1 MLWAAAVIE
10 HDVDGPFH
18 SCVSIVDDSSVD
30 SGASRVWAEA
40 FAAPGATSVSVDPTL
55 TAAQLR
61 ARVASVARIAPSTL
75 VIVSAPI
82 VELVAGRR
90 LECSMLAHPSP
101 TLPDTILVAI
111 SRPDHRSHTLQ
122 LASWLAARI
131 GAKLFGVHCVRD
143 ADEAVV
149 PGAAVAANARVAALG
164 AARTRIE
171 DVSVEI
177 SRDTEASIRRVAL
190 RIGAQLVVVGK
201 GSTRATIARNL
212 AAHPVHATLAVARRS
227 SVACRWSLLR

>member
-1 MLWAAAVIE
+1 MIA

-18 SCVSIVDDSSVD
+18 NCVSIVDDSSVD
-30 SGASRVWAEA
+30 SGASGVWAEA
-40 FAAPGATSVSVDPTL
+40 FAAPRATSVSVARTL

-61 ARVASVARIAPSTL
+61 ARVASVSNARLDPSTL

-82 VELVAGRR
+82 VEFVSERR
-90 LECSMLAHPSP
+90 LDCSMLAHPST

-111 SRPDHRSHTLQ
+111 SRPDHPSRTLQ

-164 AARTRIE
+164 AARTRLE
-171 DVSVEI
+171 DVHVEI
-177 SRDTEASIRRVAL
+177 SPDTEASIRRVAL

-201 GSTRATIARNL
+201 GSTSATIARNL

-227 SVACRWSLLR
+227 GVACRWSLLR

>member
-1 MLWAAAVIE
+1 MIAQGF
-10 HDVDGPFH
+10 DGPFQ
-18 SCVSIVDDSSVD
+18 SCISIVDDSSVD
-30 SGASRVWAEA
+30 SAASRVWAEA

-55 TAAQLR
+55 TAAQLL
-61 ARVASVARIAPSTL
+61 ARVASVSSARLDASAL
-75 VIVSAPI
+75 VIVSGPI
-82 VELVAGRR
+82 VDRVAGRR

-111 SRPDHRSHTLQ
+111 SRPDHPSRTLQ

-164 AARTRIE
+164 AARTRLE

-177 SRDTEASIRRVAL
+177 SPDTEASIRRVAL